1 MRQRRAFTL
10 VELLV
15 VIGIIAVL
23 IAILLP
29 ALQRAQAQAR
39 MVSCLSQQRQLTL
52 ALIMYTGDNKGYFP
66 GGERAT
72 GAFWAHWDPTEW
84 NPYSV
89 NKNPNH
95 PAPKFLSKYVT
106 GSEQIAFCPAV
117 DRETLVIADYYGT
130 PGRPKAQTTYWYPL
144 SLILTPQQT
153 QNVWQPTGPA
163 GSTPPYP
170 AQSPQKLSNVKRAA
184 TKVVIID
191 YKTWHQK
198 IAIAINLVA
207 ATGPAVDATG
217 VKGQRGVPMGFADG
231 HAAIHQTSEM
241 CRPDVNWTGHFP
253 GNDPNNPTEKFGIL
267 GKDIW

>member
-1 MRQRRAFTL
+1 MKQRRGFTL

-66 GGERAT
+66 GGERAS
-72 GAFWAHWDPTEW
+72 GAFWAHWDPTQW

-89 NKNPNH
+89 NKDPNH
-95 PAPKFLSKYVT
+95 VSPKFLSKYVT
-106 GSEQIAFCPAV
+106 GSENIAFCPAV
-117 DRETLVIADYYGT
+117 DRETLVIGNYYGL
-130 PGRPKAQTTYWYPL
+130 PGNPKAQTTYWYPL
-144 SLILTPQQT
+144 SLLLTPD
-153 QNVWQPTGPA
+153 NVKAVWA
-163 GSTPPYP
+163 SPPYP
-170 AQSPQKLSNVKRAA
+170 AQSPQKLSNVKRPA
-184 TKVVIID
+184 TKIVIID

-198 IAIAINLVA
+198 IATAINLISPVG
-207 ATGPAVDATG
+207 TPVDATG

-241 CRPDVNWTGHFP
+241 TRPDVNWTGHY
-253 GNDPNNPTEKFGIL
+253 PNSDGKYGIQ

>member
-1 MRQRRAFTL
+1 MKQRRAFTL

-39 MVSCLSQQRQLTL
+39 MVACLSQQRQLTL

-66 GGERAT
+66 GGTVAS
-72 GAFWAHWDPTEW
+72 GAFWAHWDPTPW

-89 NKNPNH
+89 NKDPNH
-95 PAPKFLSKYVT
+95 VAPKFLSKYVT
-106 GSEQIAFCPAV
+106 GSSDIAFCPAV
-117 DRETLVIADYYGT
+117 DRETLVIANYYGL
-130 PGRPKAQTTYWYPL
+130 PGRPKAETTYWYPL
-144 SLILTPQQT
+144 SLILTPQ
-153 QNVWQPTGPA
+153 NVQAVW
-163 GSTPPYP
+163 SNPPYP
-170 AQSPQKLSNVKRAA
+170 AQAPQKLSNVKRPA

-198 IAIAINLVA
+198 IATPINLISPV
-207 ATGPAVDATG
+207 GPAVDATG

-231 HAAIHQTSEM
+231 HAAVHHTSEM
-241 CRPDVNWTGHFP
+241 TRPDVNWTGHYP
-253 GNDPNNPTEKFGIL
+253 GTDGKYGIQ